1 MKAMR
6 IREFGGIDA
15 LIAEEAPIPEPGPG
29 EVRIRVHAAG
39 VNFADILMIGGV
51 YQLRPDPPF
60 SPGFEAAGVIDKL
73 GPDVAGLQVGERVS
87 ATPWYGGYAD
97 YVVLPATGAFPL
109 PDSIDMVTAV
119 ACTVVYGTSYHA
131 LTDRGNLAAGDLL
144 LVSGA
149 TGGIGSAAVQTGK
162 LIGATVIAAV
172 GSSNK
177 VQAAVDL
184 GADHVVLY
192 GSDAPSLRE
201 QLTAITN
208 GRRLDV
214 VLDPVGGDVFDQ
226 CVRELAPGGRLL
238 VVGFT
243 EGRIPSV
250 AVNLLLLKE
259 AAVSGVFWGAFR
271 ERDPVVASAELDL
284 IWGWIASGD
293 LLPPPTTVRPLI
305 EAVDALS
312 ELEARRVIGKVVL
325 VTDAYE
331 GDPA

>member
-1 MKAMR
+1 MTIHAGGDASKPFSVTDMKAMR

-238 VVGFT
+238 VVGIHRGSHSQRCGQPPVT
-243 EGRIPSV
+243 QGGGSIGRLLGCVSRTRPSCRV
-250 AVNLLLLKE
+250 GRA
-259 AAVSGVFWGAFR
+259 R
-271 ERDPVVASAELDL
+271 LDL
-284 IWGWIASGD
+284 GLDRIW
-293 LLPPPTTVRPLI
+293 
-305 EAVDALS
+305 
-312 ELEARRVIGKVVL
+312 
-325 VTDAYE
+325 
-331 GDPA
+331 